1 MEDTT
6 TLNSFSPFEE
16 ASKALLEVMLGTD
29 LTDQLAHEMLS
40 YSDLLEQNTI
50 LQEEVASLKENL
62 PFKDKYENL
71 QQEFRKIAS
80 ERDSLRAQELEMTR
94 IRKDY
99 DRLKSAYQ
107 STKGQLATLQSQIED
122 VKSSTNAYS
131 SLESLYQAFKEH
143 CDRSGVDIR
152 RIPCKVNLQ
161 FQLQDSTKRGAN
173 YQYIR
178 TSATGWKKD
187 SGQRPTPPSNG
198 SGLRKLNA
206 FS

>member
-1 MEDTT
+1 MNDTT
-6 TLNSFSPFEE
+6 TLDTFSPFEE

-29 LTDQLAHEMLS
+29 LTNQLAQEMLS

-71 QQEFRKIAS
+71 QQEFRKVAS

-94 IRKDY
+94 IRKEY

-122 VKSSTNAYS
+122 IKSSTNAYS

-143 CDRSGVDIR
+143 CDRSGVNIR

-161 FQLQDSTKRGAN
+161 FQLQDSTRRGAN
-173 YQYIR
+173 YGYIR
-178 TSATGWKKD
+178 TSATNWQKVGD
-187 SGQRPTPPSNG
+187 QRPTPPSSGN
-198 SGLRKLNA
+198 GLRKSNA
-206 FS
+206 FT